1 MCGLQMCRKCTS
13 KNCHKPS
20 NTEPTPS
27 SMPSQRLRAGG
38 EVRDVHQVWEDAKDK
53 VVQYGK
59 CARKG
64 LQGHAAVGDTSIG
77 SPP

>member
-1 MCGLQMCRKCTS
+1 
-13 KNCHKPS
+13 
-20 NTEPTPS
+20 
-27 SMPSQRLRAGG
+27 MPSQRLRAGG